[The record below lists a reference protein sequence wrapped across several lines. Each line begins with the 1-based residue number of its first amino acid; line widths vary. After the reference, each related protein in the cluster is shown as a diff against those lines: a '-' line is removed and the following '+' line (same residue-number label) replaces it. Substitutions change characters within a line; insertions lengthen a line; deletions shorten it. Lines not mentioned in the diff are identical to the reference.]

1 MRYTVAGCLLLLLP
15 SLSPGASLP
24 PPDAALR
31 NGWSLLSEE
40 KYPEARAAL
49 GSVPPPAYD
58 LGDYILYFTGLCLAR
73 EGSRHEAAAVLDN
86 LAGTFPRS
94 PLIPYLAHAIA
105 YAAAVDN
112 DLPAAGA
119 YHEASRGKVHG
130 NGYQAE
136 EMYVRARL
144 LEADGP
150 TPAAAEAHLENFVA
164 HTAQEAGILSME
176 RLRRWREEGKW
187 EEWNLPIAFHGKFAK
202 GLARAAENEAAKA
215 VYAEALR
222 KFPPSDDYY
231 AVLLGDAELLRK
243 LGDTAGS
250 TALLDRA
257 AAEAPPAFRNEV
269 SFLRARVDWRA
280 GRLKEARAALAG
292 IAEGGGALPGTAERA
307 RYLGAWIA
315 EDEGDAE
322 AAMDAFGRLR
332 TARDEAIRQESIF
345 RYAFG
350 TYRRQRYAEAIALF
364 EEGARTG
371 FSSVERARHR
381 FWKARALLET
391 GRRDEAA
398 GMLAAISADPGAGPY
413 AMFAARLGGRDPYAM
428 LNAPS
433 SGETA
438 SCAQEKDR
446 LWERVLRAGWGKED
460 AWKVRRVERLIR
472 LGIPEYAILEAGGID
487 RVAIRK
493 AIGLPDG
500 GAPGL
505 IRYLAG
511 DLRGAIRETS
521 NVPND
526 PATVELIDRLQFP
539 LAPDYLGD
547 CDRKKSGVDP
557 LVLHSVIRQESQ
569 FQYNALSPAGAVGLM
584 QLMPRTASEVARKEK
599 LRKPRRK
606 DLLKPQTNV
615 ALGAAY
621 LSRLIRD
628 FGGDYLRAIAAYN
641 AGEKAVSKWW
651 SRADGD
657 PALFLETVAYR
668 ETRFYLRRI
677 FLNVLQYYMIYRP
690 KMFARYFPIVPGE
703 AAPALDVPSS
713 PPTGETSAGR
723 PGGTA
728 PGGSGPSFDGTYS
741 PLPDYFLPF
750 PPIGPALPPLPPA
763 PSPPG

>member
-1 MRYTVAGCLLLLLP
+1 MSAQAASIEKKAQANVA
-15 SLSPGASLP
+15 
-24 PPDAALR
+24 
-31 NGWSLLSEE
+31 
-40 KYPEARAAL
+40 EARASAGARLFFVDNIRIFLTILVILHHLMVIYAGTGDFPYKEGREDEIVNAL
-49 GSVPPPAYD
+49 GGWFCAVNQSYFMGLFLLVSAYFVPGSYD
-58 LGDYILYFTGLCLAR
+58 R
-73 EGSRHEAAAVLDN
+73 
-86 LAGTFPRS
+86 
-94 PLIPYLAHAIA
+94 
-105 YAAAVDN
+105 
-112 DLPAAGA
+112 
-119 YHEASRGKVHG
+119 
-130 NGYQAE
+130 
-136 EMYVRARL
+136 
-144 LEADGP
+144 
-150 TPAAAEAHLENFVA
+150 
-164 HTAQEAGILSME
+164 
-176 RLRRWREEGKW
+176 
-187 EEWNLPIAFHGKFAK
+187 K
-202 GLARAAENEAAKA
+202 G
-215 VYAEALR
+215 
-222 KFPPSDDYY
+222 
-231 AVLLGDAELLRK
+231 
-243 LGDTAGS
+243 
-250 TALLDRA
+250 
-257 AAEAPPAFRNEV
+257 
-269 SFLRARVDWRA
+269 A
-280 GRLKEARAALAG
+280 GR
-292 IAEGGGALPGTAERA
+292 
-307 RYLGAWIA
+307 
-315 EDEGDAE
+315 
-322 AAMDAFGRLR
+322 F
-332 TARDEAIRQESIF
+332 
-345 RYAFG
+345 
-350 TYRRQRYAEAIALF
+350 
-364 EEGARTG
+364 
-371 FSSVERARHR
+371 V
-381 FWKARALLET
+381 
-391 GRRDEAA
+391 
-398 GMLAAISADPGAGPY
+398 
-413 AMFAARLGGRDPYAM
+413 
-428 LNAPS
+428 
-433 SGETA
+433 
-438 SCAQEKDR
+438 KD
-446 LWERVLRAGWGKED
+446 
-460 AWKVRRVERLIR
+460 RLIR